1 MVFVMR
7 EDTRPTDE
15 KPIIIPE
22 DVYMEICY
30 ILEVQEITLMGIA

>member
-1 MVFVMR
+1 M
-7 EDTRPTDE
+7 PTNE
-15 KPIIIPE
+15 EPVIIPE